1 MGTAESYVRFAD
13 DCTCQYSERAD
24 LTEETLEK
32 QYEVV
37 KKRTSNN
44 YTYNMGSHVMQF
56 GSLAIDEEPAADYLG
71 NLNTGMHH
79 ISIHLS
85 VGNLYGCE
93 FIPSMMPF
101 ASNLKCSK
109 VSLLNRWHG
118 AGSCSASCCYFTRAA
133 QATVDKCY
141 LSANCRYRG
150 STK

>member
-1 MGTAESYVRFAD
+1 MGTAESYICFAD
-13 DCTCQYSERAD
+13 EYTCQCSERAD

-37 KKRTSNN
+37 RKRTSNN

-85 VGNLYGCE
+85 VGLLYGRE
-93 FIPSMMPF
+93 FSPFMMPY
-101 ASNLKCSK
+101 ASNLKCTK
-109 VSLLNRWHG
+109 VSFLNRWV
-118 AGSCSASCCYFTRAA
+118 AWSWFLQR
-133 QATVDKCY
+133 
-141 LSANCRYRG
+141 
-150 STK
+150 

>member
-1 MGTAESYVRFAD
+1 MGTLSVLSLT

-71 NLNTGMHH
+71 ELNTGMHH
-79 ISIHLS
+79 ISLHLS
-85 VGNLYGCE
+85 VGSSMALNSR
-93 FIPSMMPF
+93 PS
-101 ASNLKCSK
+101 
-109 VSLLNRWHG
+109 
-118 AGSCSASCCYFTRAA
+118 
-133 QATVDKCY
+133 
-141 LSANCRYRG
+141 
-150 STK
+150 